1 MSITHFRPER
11 KDVMEEQSIRKLLTK
26 LHWEHKD
33 PGIQMHFLFMY
44 TNMQKPEDASS
55 QGLDQVKD

>member
-1 MSITHFRPER
+1 
-11 KDVMEEQSIRKLLTK
+11 MEEQSIRKLLTK